1 MSRVRWTEKAIG
13 RLKFIN
19 DFKSRQD
26 PGAARAMLTRM
37 RYAALVLA
45 EQPEMGRHGRI
56 AGTRELHFSDLPFS
70 LAYRVTEWGID
81 ILTVVPTER
90 RWPLQF

>member
-1 MSRVRWTEKAIG
+1 MTRVRWTDKALS
-13 RLKFIN
+13 RLKFISN
-19 DFKSRQD
+19 FKSRKD
-26 PGAARAMLTRM
+26 PAAARAMITRV

-45 EQPEMGRHGRI
+45 EQPEMGRQGRVN
-56 AGTRELHFSDLPFS
+56 GTRELHFSDLPFS

>member
-1 MSRVRWTEKAIG
+1 MTRVRWTDKAIG

-19 DFKSRQD
+19 TFKARQD
-26 PGAARAMLTRM
+26 PAAARALITRV

-45 EQPEMGRHGRI
+45 DQPEMGRLGRVS
-56 AGTRELHFSDLPFS
+56 GTRELHFSDLPFS

-90 RWPLQF
+90 RWPIQF

>member
-1 MSRVRWTEKAIG
+1 MSRVRWTDRAMN
-13 RLKFIN
+13 RLEFISN
-19 DFKSRQD
+19 FKSRQD
-26 PGAARAMLTRM
+26 PAAARAMITRV

-45 EQPEMGRHGRI
+45 EQPEMGRQGRVT
-56 AGTRELHFSDLPFS
+56 GTRELFFSDLPLS